1 MINLN
6 IVYSVYFTPRTKEE
20 IADELGLTLVF
31 IEDRINMLCAC
42 IDNVCI
48 RSLQKWN
55 YENEESD
62 KRIGIAL
69 YLFGVDCANYYG
81 LD

>member
-1 MINLN
+1 MA
-6 IVYSVYFTPRTKEE
+6 VPRT
-20 IADELGLTLVF
+20 LGNMRSF
-31 IEDRINMLCAC
+31 EQFEDRVNMLCAC